1 MSVVVTGASGHLGRL
16 VAEELFERMP
26 PSEIVLVTRH
36 PEAIADLGNRGATVR
51 RGDFDD
57 PDSLVPAFEGG
68 ERMLLISTL
77 AVGRRVPQH
86 RAAIEAASKAGI
98 RHLVYTSFPKPV
110 ADHPVG
116 QIATEH
122 GETEAILHES
132 GLDWTVLRNAT
143 YAELQVPPGALAVA
157 GGKLYTNAGDGR
169 LASVSRRDCA
179 RAAAAALTTD
189 GHEGKTYDVTGD
201 EALSQ
206 TELADLLS
214 EVSGRAVELI
224 PVGDRTLSWGLT
236 RNGAPKPVARAIVAF
251 GKAVRE
257 GYYDVVD
264 PAVTTLTG
272 APPRSLRD
280 VLIAHRG
287 DLLASV

>member
-1 MSVVVTGASGHLGRL
+1 MSVVITGASGHLGRL
-16 VAEELFERMP
+16 VAEELLARMP
-26 PSEIVLVTRH
+26 APEVVLVSRH
-36 PEAIADLGNRGATVR
+36 PEALADLGERGATVR

-57 PDSLVPAFEGG
+57 PASLVPAFEGG
-68 ERMLLISTL
+68 ERLLLISTL

-86 RAAIEAASKAGI
+86 RAAIEAASAAGV
-98 RHLVYTSFPKPV
+98 RHLVYTSFPKPF

-116 QIATEH
+116 PIATEH
-122 GETEAILHES
+122 GETEAILQES

-143 YAELQVPPGALAVA
+143 YAELQVAPGALAVA

-169 LASVSRRDCA
+169 LVSVSRRDCA
-179 RAAAAALTTD
+179 RAAASVMTTD
-189 GHEGKTYDVTGD
+189 GHEGKTYDVTGG

-206 TELADLLS
+206 SELAGLLS
-214 EVSGRAVELI
+214 EVSGRSIELI

-236 RNGAPKPVARAIVAF
+236 RNGAPKPIARAIVAF

-272 APPRSLRD
+272 APPSSLRD

>member
-16 VAEELFERMP
+16 VAEELLERMSP
-26 PSEIVLVTRH
+26 AELVLVSRH
-36 PEAIADLGNRGATVR
+36 PEAIADLGARGATVR

-68 ERMLLISTL
+68 ECMLLISTL

-86 RAAIEAASKAGI
+86 RAAIEAASAAGI
-98 RHLVYTSFPKPV
+98 RRLVYTSFPKPV

-116 QIATEH
+116 PIATEH

-132 GLDWTVLRNAT
+132 GLEWTVLRNAT
-143 YAELQVPPGALAVA
+143 YAELQVQPGALAIA

-169 LASVSRRDCA
+169 LVSVSRRDCA
-179 RAAAAALTTD
+179 RAAASVMTTD
-189 GHEGKTYDVTGD
+189 GHAGKTYDVTSE

-206 TELADLLS
+206 TELAGLLS

-224 PVGDRTLSWGLT
+224 PVGDKMLSWGLT
-236 RNGAPKPVARAIVAF
+236 RNGAPKPIARAIVAF

-264 PAVTTLTG
+264 PAVMTLTG

>member
-16 VAEELFERMP
+16 VAEELLQRIP
-26 PSEIVLVTRH
+26 PSELVLVTRH
-36 PEAIADLGNRGATVR
+36 PDAIADLGERGATVR

-68 ERMLLISTL
+68 ERLLLISTL

-86 RAAIEAASKAGI
+86 RAAIEAASAAGV
-98 RHLVYTSFPKPV
+98 RHLVYTSFPKPA

-116 QIATEH
+116 PIATEH

-132 GLDWTVLRNAT
+132 GLEWTVLRNAT
-143 YAELQVPPGALAVA
+143 YGELQVPPGAIAVA
-157 GGKLYTNAGDGR
+157 GGKLYTNAGDGL

-179 RAAAAALTTD
+179 RVAAAVLTTD
-189 GHEGKTYDVTGD
+189 GHVGKTYDVTGD

-206 TELADLLS
+206 TELAGLLS
-214 EVSGRAVELI
+214 DVSGRPVKLVE
-224 PVGDRTLSWGLT
+224 VGDRMLSWGLT
-236 RNGAPKPVARAIVAF
+236 RYGAPKPVARAIVAF

-272 APPRSLRD
+272 TPPCSLRD

-287 DLLASV
+287 ELLASA

>member
-1 MSVVVTGASGHLGRL
+1 MTVVVTGASGHLGRL
-16 VAEELFERMP
+16 VTEELLERIP
-26 PSEIVLVTRH
+26 PSQLVLVTRH
-36 PEAIADLGNRGATVR
+36 PDAIADLGDRGATIR

-57 PDSLVPAFEGG
+57 PASLVPAFEGG

-77 AVGRRVPQH
+77 AVGRRVRQH
-86 RAAIEAASKAGI
+86 RAAIEAASAAGI

-116 QIATEH
+116 PIATEH

-132 GLDWTVLRNAT
+132 GLEWTVLRNAT

-169 LASVSRRDCA
+169 LVSVSRRDCA
-179 RAAAAALTTD
+179 RAAAAVMTTD
-189 GHEGKTYDVTGD
+189 GHAGKTYDVTGE

-206 TELADLLS
+206 TELAGLLS
-214 EVSGRAVELI
+214 EVSGRAIELI
-224 PVGDRTLSWGLT
+224 PVGDRMLSWGLT
-236 RNGAPKPVARAIVAF
+236 RHGAPKPVARAIVAF
-251 GKAVRE
+251 GKGVRE

-280 VLIAHRG
+280 VLVAHRG
-287 DLLASV
+287 DLLAAV